1 MGRETAFVLIA
12 YYLAS
17 ACALR
22 TSSHAGTVLR
32 SRTVISTSL
41 CAKQEKDEGEGT
53 VLSSSLLIAGTTIGG
68 GFLALPR
75 ATAPAGFLPS
85 VVGLVASWLFLL
97 SSSLSLVDATI
108 LTTNAKRGNDVEPV
122 SIFRIGSAVGGP
134 VAASLVG
141 GSFCVLMV
149 STLVA
154 QMSKAGSLL
163 SDSLAPAVR
172 FAPSLCTLAF
182 SALSYLATFGPG
194 GVAMA
199 ERINSFLTTV
209 MLASFVGVAASAAA
223 IADPSRLAR
232 TNWVA
237 LIPFGSGR
245 AATWSI
251 PVLLQLL
258 VYSETVPFVVGRLG
272 GDRKK
277 IRTAIAAGSFL
288 PLLMC
293 VVWTAAAICA
303 APYSPAAF
311 DPVQTL
317 LGASQST
324 SLRLFILALAA
335 SAITT
340 TAIGS
345 LLTMEQF
352 FQDALAL
359 RGGRVALARALAIV
373 PCTLVAAIGSRSLYY
388 YATAFAGM
396 FPVLLLWGLFPPLA
410 FLRLRAGQK
419 SSGGGGGGGVEVVL
433 ARVNVVISIAVLSV
447 NLLSFLH

>member
-1 MGRETAFVLIA
+1 M
-12 YYLAS
+12 
-17 ACALR
+17 
-22 TSSHAGTVLR
+22 
-32 SRTVISTSL
+32 
-41 CAKQEKDEGEGT
+41 
-53 VLSSSLLIAGTTIGG
+53 LSSSLLIAGTTIGG

-122 SIFRIGSAVGGP
+122 SVFRIGSAFGGP

-232 TNWVA
+232 ANWAA

-245 AATWSI
+245 AAAWSI

-258 VYSETVPFVVGRLG
+258 VYSETVPFVVRRLG

-324 SLRLFILALAA
+324 SLLRLFILALAA

-419 SSGGGGGGGVEVVL
+419 SSGGGVEVVL
-433 ARVNVVISIAVLSV
+433 ARVNVVISISVLSV